1 MKNPR
6 DEVIESTSISFK
18 KEKLE
23 FIVEELSSKNDLF
36 SLALTIVEEKN
47 KITQKMG
54 KKILIHENNILKN
67 IFIVN
72 YSRVKTPLK
81 KQD

>member
-1 MKNPR
+1 MLLF
-6 DEVIESTSISFK
+6 IESTSISFR

-23 FIVEELSSKNDLF
+23 FIVKELSSKNDLF

-54 KKILIHENNILKN
+54 KRLPFHENNILKN

-81 KQD
+81 TQD